1 VTVTWAV
8 ETAGLEATEVA
19 DSDEVR
25 VVGETVLVTEAV
37 EVDSAGGVVG
47 VTLPVMGTGRSTLEQ
62 ASGASTRCTR
72 AASKSISRDAI
83 GPSQL
88 VVMRNLTD
96 PENGFLK
103 SKPSVSQPKTAS
115 GWM

>member
-1 VTVTWAV
+1 MVTWTV
-8 ETAGLEATEVA
+8 ETAGSEVTEVTGL
-19 DSDEVR
+19 DEVR
-25 VVGETVLVTEAV
+25 VVGETVLETGEVAADSVGEGV
-37 EVDSAGGVVG
+37 E
-47 VTLPVMGTGRSTLEQ
+47 VTLPVMGIGRSTLEH
-62 ASGASTRCTR
+62 ASGALTRCTR
-72 AASKSISRDAI
+72 AASKSISREAM

-115 GWM
+115 GLM